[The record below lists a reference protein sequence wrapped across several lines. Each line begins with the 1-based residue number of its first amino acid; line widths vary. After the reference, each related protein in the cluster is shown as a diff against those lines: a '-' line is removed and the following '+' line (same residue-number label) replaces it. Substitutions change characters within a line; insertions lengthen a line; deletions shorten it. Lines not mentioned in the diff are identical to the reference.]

1 MHLTVSRAVGEV
13 AVIAADLF
21 YRRVPKELLE
31 LVPDPTNVL
40 HQPLHRGGRV
50 CQRLEIALSPHG
62 CELEHLDLVL
72 NQLADFY
79 RVKGGVV

>member
-1 MHLTVSRAVGEV
+1 VYLTVGRAVGEV

-21 YRRVPKELLE
+21 DCRVPKELLE

-50 CQRLEIALSPHG
+50 CQRLKITLAPHG
-62 CELEHLDLVL
+62 CELEHLDFVL

-79 RVKGGVV
+79 GVKDGVV